1 MVGGAVNSSVGGC
14 VDVLAT
20 LSLMHMNIDLGV
32 LGACVVSSAT
42 GVSAHDL
49 SDAAFKRALLA
60 ASRNRLVLVTNEK
73 FATRAAHRV
82 ADLKDIETFVVE
94 HNAPPDALDELAAAG
109 CALMTADRPL

>member
-49 SDAAFKRALLA
+49 SDAAFNGCSPGVGEAR
-60 ASRNRLVLVTNEK
+60 SR
-73 FATRAAHRV
+73 
-82 ADLKDIETFVVE
+82 
-94 HNAPPDALDELAAAG
+94 
-109 CALMTADRPL
+109 

>member
-1 MVGGAVNSSVGGC
+1 MATCRAAKTPLTYSARTINTKNRISEGG
-14 VDVLAT
+14 
-20 LSLMHMNIDLGV
+20 NIR
-32 LGACVVSSAT
+32 
-42 GVSAHDL
+42 
-49 SDAAFKRALLA
+49 FKRALLA

>member
-49 SDAAFKRALLA
+49 SDAAFNGCSPCVGEAALPI
-60 ASRNRLVLVTNEK
+60 R
-73 FATRAAHRV
+73 
-82 ADLKDIETFVVE
+82 
-94 HNAPPDALDELAAAG
+94 G
-109 CALMTADRPL
+109 